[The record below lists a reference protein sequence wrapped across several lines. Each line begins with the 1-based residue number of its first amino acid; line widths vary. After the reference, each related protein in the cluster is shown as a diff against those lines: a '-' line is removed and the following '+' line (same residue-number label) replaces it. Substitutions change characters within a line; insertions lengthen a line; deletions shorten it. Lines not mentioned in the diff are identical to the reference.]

1 MISTIAAAIYVA
13 GVVIGLLRVDGSV
26 TTKVGVALV
35 WPLGLL
41 AFVVTIATLVAVA
54 AIVFPMFGLTLVAT
68 LVATWLLN

>member
-1 MISTIAAAIYVA
+1 MISTVAAAIYVA

-26 TTKVGVALV
+26 TTKVGVALI